1 MGLHHPGGEGPRPL
15 WGGAWRGRCHTYPRR
30 GRSQQGCRLHAPLAA
45 LLQPARALNGLPGC
59 AEHGPAPP
67 EPPARPEE
75 TPRPPFSG
83 FPWSLISPAQPP
95 VASSGMSC
103 NILAKLKCEPPTY
116 NQDSLAQDTPP
127 ARWKD
132 WSLDG
137 MAASTSGR
145 AWWSC
150 QGCWPR
156 AAVHAGARPTL
167 CCDWSTLGVTHG
179 DPGHRAPGYRGGGGR
194 GPVLAWPGLACGET
208 GPGGHGR
215 AKGQGLQQDTP
226 GLSSVQGPHPGL
238 SPHSPGPASQ
248 TQAPPGSG
256 VCVSS
261 QVRTAPPAQGCP
273 AQGPGSPGQR
283 GGPFQ
288 SSHCTAARA
297 QPGLEG
303 DSRAAGGGLP

>member
-1 MGLHHPGGEGPRPL
+1 M
-15 WGGAWRGRCHTYPRR
+15 
-30 GRSQQGCRLHAPLAA
+30 
-45 LLQPARALNGLPGC
+45 RALNGLPGC

-75 TPRPPFSG
+75 TPQPPFSG
-83 FPWSLISPAQPP
+83 FPWSLSSPAQPP
-95 VASSGMSC
+95 AASSGMSC
-103 NILAKLKCEPPTY
+103 NIFAKLKCEPPTY
-116 NQDSLAQDTPP
+116 NQDSFAQDTPP

-132 WSLDG
+132 CSPDST
-137 MAASTSGR
+137 AASTSGG

-150 QGCWPR
+150 QGCWPW

-167 CCDWSTLGVTHG
+167 CCDWSTLGVTHR
-179 DPGHRAPGYRGGGGR
+179 DPGHQAPGYRGGGGR

-226 GLSSVQGPHPGL
+226 GLSSMQGPCPGL
-238 SPHSPGPASQ
+238 SPHSPGPPSR

-303 DSRAAGGGLP
+303 DSRAAGDGLP